1 MWHFLGLSSNWP
13 FSSALAIM
21 LIFALIEGVSTLV
34 GAGLSQFVDALLPDL
49 DVDMDADFSDPS
61 VTVKF
66 LSWLRFGEVP
76 AIVCLI
82 VFLTVFGLAG
92 LTLQAFVLSL
102 IGALLPAWLAAALVF
117 VVTLPVV
124 SVTNRLIAKI
134 IPKDETQ
141 VVSADSFIGRVAHI
155 TLGEAT
161 LGSPTQAKVKDRYG
175 HTHYVMVEPDHS
187 DITLK
192 PGDELLI
199 TEHHGSV
206 YRAIVN
212 PNHSLSESH

>member
-21 LIFALIEGVSTLV
+21 LIFALIEGVSTLI

-61 VTVKF
+61 ATVKF

-76 AIVCLI
+76 AIVCFI
-82 VFLTVFGLAG
+82 VFLTVFGLLG
-92 LTLQAFVLSL
+92 LAFQASMLSIL
-102 IGALLPAWLAAALVF
+102 GTLLPPWLAAALVL

-124 SVTNRLIAKI
+124 SIMNRLIAKI

-141 VVSADSFIGRVAHI
+141 VVSANSFVGRVAYI

-175 HTHYVMVEPDHS
+175 HTHYVMIEPDHS
-187 DITLK
+187 DTTLK

-212 PNHSLSESH
+212 PNHSLSENH